1 MTRAGNGEGISSL
14 DASVLSNENV
24 ALESMRTVEV
34 RDGSA
39 NNTNLMASNQSIEE
53 TSNGIGLPQIHWSI
67 TKEMRYRAEEEIRIQ
82 N

>member
-53 TSNGIGLPQIHWSI
+53 TSNGIGLPQIH
-67 TKEMRYRAEEEIRIQ
+67 
-82 N
+82 